1 MKLLNLLQCQKISKN
16 NLSILPFCDIL
27 KIQRG
32 KSLTRFLGV
41 CIQNLIECIKYIF
54 SGNLKFKDVIL
65 QAAYISYDSLL
76 ISLVIA
82 FIAAA
87 VIAIQVSKEF
97 LMTGAEAYIGGTI
110 AIVMIREIAPGFVA
124 LAIGARAG
132 TAISAEI
139 ANMQVTSQVD
149 AIKTLKV
156 NPIGYYF
163 SPRIVGAMITVP
175 MVVLLAEF
183 IGILGGLLVA
193 KATILLHPARYITS
207 ALAWTTTKDI
217 YISLLKACI
226 FGGLIALVCASKGY
240 ETKGGA
246 KEVGLSTTQAAILS
260 TIFMLVADFLINL
273 LFYIA

>member
-1 MKLLNLLQCQKISKN
+1 MIK
-16 NLSILPFCDIL
+16 
-27 KIQRG
+27 
-32 KSLTRFLGV
+32 FLGLCV
-41 CIQNLIECIKYIF
+41 QNLIECFKYLF
-54 SGNLKFKDVIL
+54 GGNLKFRTVIS
-65 QAAYISYDSLL
+65 QAAAISYDSLP

-82 FIAAA
+82 FISAA

-97 LMTGAEAYIGGTI
+97 LMTGAETYIGGTI

-163 SPRIVGAMITVP
+163 APRVFASAITVP
-175 MVVLLAEF
+175 MVVLIAEF
-183 IGILGGLLVA
+183 IGIMGGMLVA
-193 KATILLHPARYITS
+193 LGTINLNPSRYMS
-207 ALAWTTTKDI
+207 SVWAWIATKDI

-226 FGGLIALVCASKGY
+226 FGALIALVCATKGY
-240 ETKGGA
+240 QTKGGA
-246 KEVGLSTTQAAILS
+246 KEVGISTTQSAILS
-260 TIFMLVADFLINL
+260 TIYMLIADFLINL
-273 LFYIA
+273 VFYIA